1 MRIAIK
7 AIINLL
13 ENKISMSP
21 GKHIHIQFKS
31 EERFE
36 GWATISRRILEIY
49 LFSVVRLGNFYSYI
63 WRFFFPSRDTKS
75 LRAFLGDFLG
85 GKYKEISKEISIT
98 AKILRKWGRS
108 FKQTRH
114 TDPPFNFH
122 VLCISSRR
130 MLRMHARPRMQA
142 KLCARM

>member
-49 LFSVVRLGNFYSYI
+49 LFSVARLGNFYSYI
-63 WRFFFPSRDTKS
+63 WRFFFHR
-75 LRAFLGDFLG
+75 
-85 GKYKEISKEISIT
+85 EI
-98 AKILRKWGRS
+98 RK
-108 FKQTRH
+108 
-114 TDPPFNFH
+114 
-122 VLCISSRR
+122 V
-130 MLRMHARPRMQA
+130 
-142 KLCARM
+142 